1 MFAGLRKLI
10 VHGRYETLANMLDP
24 KENGCMASGDGE
36 LDFLLRERQGQRGR
50 QRGEGQDAG

>member
-1 MFAGLRKLI
+1 
-10 VHGRYETLANMLDP
+10 
-24 KENGCMASGDGE
+24 MASGDGE